1 MTHRHPLPI
10 STALALLLLVLA
22 AALASAASAPQ
33 RVRGAH
39 AATAAA
45 DTVSDSLRRVL
56 RSPGGLQRVLTAS
69 DSAVRARGGPR
80 ADAAQLYLSWNSPWG
95 SRRAAQSRTPACADS
110 MVEDTL
116 VLSVVTGRAA
126 ERFTGFTAQL
136 VFHATGSDT
145 LGSWWHMEG
154 KGGANAGSLRAE
166 WATNP
171 KFGWRQPFR
180 AQGQGFV
187 MLERTPT
194 AARLKMVYAVPYEA
208 GAPVAADTL
217 YALGRVILRHRPE
230 RGLAGCAQPVCVEW
244 ADATLAFGAKDE
256 PRVRRGERFVS
267 FGRGQGLCEPFRG
280 PRVEAWK
287 PKPPKPPAPKATP
300 GR

>member
-1 MTHRHPLPI
+1 MTPRHSL
-10 STALALLLLVLA
+10 STHAAPARLLLALAI
-22 AALASAASAPQ
+22 ALAVGASPPPLAP
-33 RVRGAH
+33 VAH
-39 AATAAA
+39 AATAPA
-45 DTVSDSLRRVL
+45 DTSSDSLRRVL
-56 RSPGGLQRVLTAS
+56 RSPGGLQRVLNAS
-69 DSAVRARGGPR
+69 DSTVRARGGAR
-80 ADAAQLYLSWNSPWG
+80 ADAAQLYLSWNAPWG
-95 SRRAAQSRTPACADS
+95 SRRAAQSRPPACADS

-116 VLSVVTGRAA
+116 VLAVVTGRAA

-136 VFHATGSDT
+136 LFRATGSDT
-145 LGSWWHMEG
+145 LGPWWHMEG

-171 KFGWRQPFR
+171 NFGWRQPFR

-187 MLERTPT
+187 ILDRTPT
-194 AARLKMVYAVPYEA
+194 AARLRMVYAVPYEA
-208 GAPVAADTL
+208 GAPVAGDTL
-217 YALGRVILRHRPE
+217 YALARVILRHRPE

-267 FGRGQGLCEPFRG
+267 FGSGRGICDPFRG

-287 PKPPKPPAPKATP
+287 PKPPAPAQKATP